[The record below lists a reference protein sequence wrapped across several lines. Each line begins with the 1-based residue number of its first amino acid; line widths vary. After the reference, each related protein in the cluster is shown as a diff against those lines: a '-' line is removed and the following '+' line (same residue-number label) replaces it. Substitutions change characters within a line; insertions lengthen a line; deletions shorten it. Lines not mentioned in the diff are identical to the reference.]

1 MNGLTLTQRVITS
14 NYKTSVTTILR
25 VPGTSN
31 VLVTLFL
38 STLRGKIKK
47 IPKVYAMTF
56 GIFLVARN

>member
-1 MNGLTLTQRVITS
+1 MLL
-14 NYKTSVTTILR
+14 

-38 STLRGKIKK
+38 FTLSGKIKK

-56 GIFLVARN
+56 GIFING